1 MFFLTED
8 LHALILLFMSYR
20 FSELEYTPTDY
31 EAIKSRLD
39 VLTERMITS
48 LDFSTADTVLREYD
62 AMLEEAEYQSMLAYI
77 HSSQDSSDEYWQ
89 KAYVAEAQGM
99 SLLD

>member
-1 MFFLTED
+1 
-8 LHALILLFMSYR
+8 MSYR

-48 LDFSTADTVLREYD
+48 LDFSTADTVLRKYD
-62 AMLEEAEYQSMLAYI
+62 AMWEEAEYQ
-77 HSSQDSSDEYWQ
+77 
-89 KAYVAEAQGM
+89 
-99 SLLD
+99 

>member
-1 MFFLTED
+1 MLLAED

-48 LDFSTADTVLREYD
+48 LDFSTADTVLRKFD
-62 AMLEEAEYQSMLAYI
+62 AIWEEAEYQSMLAYI
-77 HSSQDSSDEYWQ
+77 HSRQDSSDEYWQ
-89 KAYVAEAQGM
+89 KAYVVEAQGM

>member
-1 MFFLTED
+1 MENISCFLKED

-39 VLTERMITS
+39 VL
-48 LDFSTADTVLREYD
+48 L
-62 AMLEEAEYQSMLAYI
+62 
-77 HSSQDSSDEYWQ
+77 
-89 KAYVAEAQGM
+89 KG
-99 SLLD
+99 